1 MRARFEWL
9 FKHRDE
15 SSVNETALI
24 FPEREKVPAPQRLLN
39 YVGIRFTFCLG
50 RPITIEAIA

>member
-1 MRARFEWL
+1 MRVRFEWL

-39 YVGIRFTFCLG
+39 YVGIRFTFRLG

>member
-24 FPEREKVPAPQRLLN
+24 FQKIAKVPAPQ
-39 YVGIRFTFCLG
+39 
-50 RPITIEAIA
+50 